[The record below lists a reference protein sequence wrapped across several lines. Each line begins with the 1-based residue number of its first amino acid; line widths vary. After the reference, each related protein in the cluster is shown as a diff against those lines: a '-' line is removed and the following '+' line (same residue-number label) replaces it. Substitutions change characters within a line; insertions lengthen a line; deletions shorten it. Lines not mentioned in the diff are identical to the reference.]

1 MPPSSS
7 SWALGPRVRSP
18 SIGPRG
24 PAWSRVAHTG
34 PIVRVFFSTW
44 VHAPHHLIWD
54 ETWVRAI

>member
-7 SWALGPRVRSP
+7 SWALGPRARSP

-34 PIVRVFFSTW
+34 PIVRVFFSTF
-44 VHAPHHLIWD
+44 VHAPHHLI
-54 ETWVRAI
+54 